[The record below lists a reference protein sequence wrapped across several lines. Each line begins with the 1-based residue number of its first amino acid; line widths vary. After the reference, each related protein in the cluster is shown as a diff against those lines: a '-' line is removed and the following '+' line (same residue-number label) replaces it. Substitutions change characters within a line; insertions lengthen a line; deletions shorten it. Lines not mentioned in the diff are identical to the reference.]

1 MKFLVQFLII
11 AAVSFAGE
19 ILNAVV
25 PLPVPASIYGIVIL
39 FVLLQC
45 RIVKVSMVREASSF
59 LIGIMPVL
67 FIPAAVGL
75 VESWVV
81 ISGSWIQYLVI
92 TLVTTVL
99 VMVVS
104 GAVTQFVIR
113 RAKKRNGEND

>member
-25 PLPVPASIYGIVIL
+25 PLPIPASIYGIVIL

-67 FIPAAVGL
+67 FIPAAAGL
-75 VESWVV
+75 VESWGV

>member
-75 VESWVV
+75 VESWGVF
-81 ISGSWIQYLVI
+81 SGSWIQYLVI

>member
-11 AAVSFAGE
+11 VAVSFAGE
-19 ILNAVV
+19 ILNVVV
-25 PLPVPASIYGIVIL
+25 PLPIPASIYGIVIL

-99 VMVVS
+99 VMGVS

>member
-59 LIGIMPVL
+59 LISIMPVL
-67 FIPAAVGL
+67 VIPAAVGL
-75 VESWVV
+75 VESWGV

-99 VMVVS
+99 VMGVS

>member
-11 AAVSFAGE
+11 VAVSFAGE
-19 ILNAVV
+19 ILNVVV
-25 PLPVPASIYGIVIL
+25 PLPIPASIYGIVIL

-75 VESWVV
+75 VESWGV
-81 ISGSWIQYLVI
+81 ISGYWIQYLVI

>member
-45 RIVKVSMVREASSF
+45 RIVKGSMVREASSF
-59 LIGIMPVL
+59 LIGNMPVL

-75 VESWVV
+75 VESWGVS
-81 ISGSWIQYLVI
+81 SGSWIQYLVI